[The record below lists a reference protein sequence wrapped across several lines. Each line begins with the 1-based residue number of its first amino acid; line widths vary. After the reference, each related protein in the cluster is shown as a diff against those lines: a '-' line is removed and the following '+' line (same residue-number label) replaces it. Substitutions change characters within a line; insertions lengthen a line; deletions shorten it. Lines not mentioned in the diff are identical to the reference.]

1 MKKTILLL
9 LAAAVL
15 TGFSGEKKVS
25 PEYGAVAK
33 ILARR
38 LPQTHLLQKRFDET
52 ISATAWTNL
61 VTSYD
66 PDRTYFTQ
74 ADLKLL
80 APMQL
85 KVAEDFSK
93 GDVKFA
99 FQVYDLFCK
108 RLSQR
113 TDYIEKTLQKRF
125 DFSIDEKLEWDRKD
139 TAWPVDAAEQKD
151 LWRKRLKNEYL
162 VQTIGKELDIAAAR
176 TNKITNIAT
185 NSIIPQTAEEIILKR
200 NKQMLTLIQDMDEET
215 IFQRYASAVC
225 TAYDPHTDYLSP
237 MRQEDFEM
245 DMNLKLVGIGAQLR
259 SEDGM
264 AKIMEIIPGG
274 PADRDNRDIKLVPG
288 DKIIGVGQ
296 GDGPIEDIVHM
307 SLNRAVRK
315 IRGEKGSKVV
325 LSVIPASDPSAST
338 AKTVDLVRDEI
349 KLEDAA
355 VTGRVERITQPAGKE
370 RRLGYIRVPSF
381 YGTGG
386 RVMNPQ
392 DPNFRSVTYDVA
404 KRIAEYN
411 GQNVEGFILDLRNNG
426 GGLLPEAVQMTGLFV
441 QSGPVV
447 QVREA
452 NRCIP
457 LTMMGDT
464 VACRKPLVVLVN
476 RFSASASE
484 IVAGA
489 LQDYGRAIVIGDRQ
503 THGKGTVQTVL
514 DLGSPKYGSL
524 KVTTASFYRITG
536 ASTQMKGVRPD
547 IVLPSPLDSLELGED
562 KLPNALPW
570 SRIDSAAFVQ
580 LSDLNLLLPELK
592 RRSAERLAA
601 DPKYTR
607 YVRLINAIEEYNTC
621 KTLSLEKKAREKQM
635 KHERATR
642 RQLDSEEAAEDDV
655 AAEEDLVPMRKNK
668 EKGIDED
675 MVLRESAR
683 ILCDYIDIA
692 GPLVETEGDL
702 RNRMMRIF
710 SPR

>member
-1 MKKTILLL
+1 MKKIILML

-15 TGFSGEKKVS
+15 NGFAVEKKPR
-25 PEYGAVAK
+25 PEYGTVAK

-38 LPQTHLLQKRFDET
+38 LPQTHLLQKKFDAE

-74 ADLKLL
+74 SDLSQLE
-80 APMQL
+80 PMRL
-85 KVAEDFSK
+85 KITEDFGS
-93 GDVKFA
+93 GNVDFA
-99 FQVYDLFCK
+99 FQVYNLFCK
-108 RLSQR
+108 RLEER
-113 TDYIEKTLQKRF
+113 TDYTEKALKKKFNFTVA
-125 DFSIDEKLEWDRKD
+125 ENLEWDRKNA
-139 TAWPVDAAEQKD
+139 AWPADAAEQKE

-162 VQTIGKELDIAAAR
+162 VQIVNKELDIAAAK
-176 TNKITNIAT
+176 TNKVVAVST
-185 NSIIPQTAEEIILKR
+185 NSIVPQTTEEIILKR
-200 NKQMLTLIQDMDEET
+200 NKQTLTIIQDMDEET

-274 PADRDNRDIKLVPG
+274 PADRDKRDVKLVPG

-296 GDGPIEDIVHM
+296 GDGPVEDIIHM

-325 LSVIPASDPSAST
+325 LSVIPASDPTAST
-338 AKTVDLVRDEI
+338 VKTVDLVRDEI

-370 RRLGYIRVPSF
+370 RKLGYIRVPSF

-386 RVMNPQ
+386 RVMNPH

-411 GQNVEGFILDLRNNG
+411 NQNVEGFILDLRNNG

-514 DLGSPKYGSL
+514 DLGDPKYGSL

-536 ASTQMKGVRPD
+536 ASTQMKGVQPD
-547 IVLPSPLDSLELGED
+547 IILPSPLDSLELGED

-570 SRIDSAAFVQ
+570 SRIDSASFVQ
-580 LSDLNLLLPELK
+580 LTDLNLLLPELK
-592 RRSAERLAA
+592 RRSAERLAT

-607 YVRLINAIEEYNTC
+607 YVRLINAVEEYNNC
-621 KTLSLEKKAREKQM
+621 KILPLEKKAREKLM
-635 KHERATR
+635 KHERLTR
-642 RQLDSEEAAEDDV
+642 RQLDSDDASETDA
-655 AAEEDLVPMRKNK
+655 AAEEDFVPTRKSK
-668 EKGIDED
+668 EKGIDDD
-675 MVLRESAR
+675 MILKESAR
-683 ILCDYIDIA
+683 ILCDYIDVA

>member
-1 MKKTILLL
+1 MYK
-9 LAAAVL
+9 
-15 TGFSGEKKVS
+15 
-25 PEYGAVAK
+25 
-33 ILARR
+33 RQR
-38 LPQTHLLQKRFDET
+38 LE
-52 ISATAWTNL
+52 
-61 VTSYD
+61 
-66 PDRTYFTQ
+66 
-74 ADLKLL
+74 
-80 APMQL
+80 
-85 KVAEDFSK
+85 E
-93 GDVKFA
+93 
-99 FQVYDLFCK
+99 
-108 RLSQR
+108 R
-113 TDYIEKTLQKRF
+113 TDYTEKALKKKFNFTVA
-125 DFSIDEKLEWDRKD
+125 ENLEWDRKNA
-139 TAWPVDAAEQKD
+139 AWPADAAEQKE

-162 VQTIGKELDIAAAR
+162 VQIVNKELDIAAAK
-176 TNKITNIAT
+176 TNKVVAVST
-185 NSIIPQTAEEIILKR
+185 NSIVPQTTEEIILKR
-200 NKQMLTLIQDMDEET
+200 NKQTLTIIQDMDEET

-274 PADRDNRDIKLVPG
+274 PADRDKRDVKLVPG

-296 GDGPIEDIVHM
+296 GDGPVEDIIHM

-325 LSVIPASDPSAST
+325 LSVIPASDPTAST
-338 AKTVDLVRDEI
+338 VKTVDLVRDEI

-370 RRLGYIRVPSF
+370 RKLGYIRVPSF

-386 RVMNPQ
+386 RVMNPH

-411 GQNVEGFILDLRNNG
+411 NQNVEGFILDLRNNG

-514 DLGSPKYGSL
+514 DLGDPKYGSL

-536 ASTQMKGVRPD
+536 ASTQMKGVQPD
-547 IVLPSPLDSLELGED
+547 IILPSPLDSLELGED

-570 SRIDSAAFVQ
+570 SRIDSASFVQ
-580 LSDLNLLLPELK
+580 LTDLNLLLPELK
-592 RRSAERLAA
+592 RRSAERLAT

-607 YVRLINAIEEYNTC
+607 YVRLINAVEEYNNC
-621 KTLSLEKKAREKQM
+621 KILPLEKKAREKLM
-635 KHERATR
+635 KHERLTR
-642 RQLDSEEAAEDDV
+642 RQLDSDDASETDA
-655 AAEEDLVPMRKNK
+655 AAEEDFVPTRKSK
-668 EKGIDED
+668 EKGIDDD
-675 MVLRESAR
+675 MILKESAR
-683 ILCDYIDIA
+683 ILCDYIDVA

>member
-1 MKKTILLL
+1 MKKTLLL
-9 LAAAVL
+9 LVTVAVL
-15 TGFSGEKKVS
+15 TGFSAEKRPR
-25 PEYGAVAK
+25 PEYEAVAK

-38 LPQTHLLQKRFDET
+38 LPQTHLFQKKFDENV
-52 ISATAWTNL
+52 SATAWTNL

-74 ADLKLL
+74 ADLAQLEPMRLKL
-80 APMQL
+80 
-85 KVAEDFSK
+85 AEDFSK
-93 GDVKFA
+93 GNINFA
-99 FQVYDLFCK
+99 FQVYDIFCK
-108 RLSQR
+108 RLGAR
-113 TDYIEKTLQKRF
+113 TDYIEKSLKKPV
-125 DFSIDEKLEWDRKD
+125 DFSANENLSWDRKNA
-139 TAWPVDAAEQKD
+139 AWPVGSAEQKE

-162 VQTIGKELDIAAAR
+162 VQIISKELDIAAAK
-176 TNKITNIAT
+176 TNKIVNVAT
-185 NSIIPQTAEEIILKR
+185 NSIVPQTTEEIILKR
-200 NKQMLTLIQDMDEET
+200 NKQMLSLIQDMDEET
-215 IFQRYASAVC
+215 IFQRYASAIC

-274 PADRDNRDIKLVPG
+274 PADRDTRDIKLVPG
-288 DKIIGVGQ
+288 DKIVGVGQ
-296 GDGPIEDIVHM
+296 GDKPVEDIVHM

-325 LSVIPASDPSAST
+325 LSVIPASDPTAST
-338 AKTVDLVRDEI
+338 VKTVDLIRDEI

-355 VTGRVERITQPAGKE
+355 VTGRVERIMQPAGKE
-370 RRLGYIRVPSF
+370 RKLGYIRVPSF

-386 RVMNPQ
+386 RVMNPH
-392 DPNFRSVTYDVA
+392 DPDFRSVTYDVA

-452 NRCIP
+452 NRCFP
-457 LTMMGDT
+457 LNMMGDT

-489 LQDYGRAIVIGDRQ
+489 LQDYGRAIIIGDRQ

-514 DLGSPKYGSL
+514 DLGDSKYGSL

-536 ASTQMKGVRPD
+536 ASTQMKGVQPD

-570 SRIDSAAFVQ
+570 SRIDSADFLQ
-580 LSDLNLLLPELK
+580 LSDMNLLLPELK
-592 RRSAERLAA
+592 RRSAERLSA

-607 YVRLINAIEEYNTC
+607 YVRLINAVEEYNMC

-635 KHERATR
+635 KRERATR
-642 RQLDSEEAAEDDV
+642 RQLESDEALDDEV
-655 AAEEDLVPMRKNK
+655 SADEDLIPTHKGK
-668 EKGIDED
+668 EKGIDDD

-702 RNRMMRIF
+702 RSRMMRIF